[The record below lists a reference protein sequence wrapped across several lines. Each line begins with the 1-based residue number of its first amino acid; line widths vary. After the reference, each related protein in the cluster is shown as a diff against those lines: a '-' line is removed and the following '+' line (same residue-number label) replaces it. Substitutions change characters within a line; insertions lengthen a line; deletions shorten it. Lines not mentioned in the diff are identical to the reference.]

1 MKRVASVLLV
11 VAIWP
16 LLTAGGGVNPPSFSP
31 RVDNQVYS
39 ATIVMDPHMAQ
50 GDPTPF
56 DYNNNSLRD
65 DVVPHDITPPSSKH
79 ATIYLRKGG
88 TTAQASFRILP
99 KFALF
104 RGCDLTRTEQR
115 FLFTPITNPATLT
128 AWVPPL
134 ELKTL
139 FIPFGVTVG
148 DNVVPAITAIRSAR
162 CVDDPLNPG
171 PISDGGDGPSG
182 PLGPDPTIPG
192 FLHMEVDIRLLTP

>member
-1 MKRVASVLLV
+1 MKRFASVLLV
-11 VAIWP
+11 LATWP

-31 RVDNQVYS
+31 RADNQVFS
-39 ATIVMDPHMAQ
+39 ATIVLDPHMAA

-56 DYNNNSLRD
+56 DSNGNGLAD
-65 DVVPHDITPPSSKH
+65 DVVPHDVTPPSSKH

-88 TTAQASFRILP
+88 TNVQASFQILP

-104 RGCDLTRTEQR
+104 RGCDLDRTEQR
-115 FLFTPITNPATLT
+115 FLFTPITNPATLP

-139 FIPFGVTVG
+139 FIPFGVTVS
-148 DNVVPAITAIRSAR
+148 DTVVPAITAINSKR
-162 CVDDPLNPG
+162 CLPDPLNPG
-171 PISDGGDGPSG
+171 PITDGGDGAPSA
-182 PLGPDPTIPG
+182 PG